1 MSQDKYRKALENCT
15 TDSLK
20 LRKKMK
26 ELEQEIKDSQ
36 DTIKA
41 VKTDLENSQANAD
54 KIKRALQNCTTDALK
69 LRKKM
74 KSPEMRI
81 RRKSRRSKRRSRR

>member
-15 TDSLK
+15 TDALK

-26 ELEQEIKDSQ
+26 DLEQEIKDSQ

-74 KSPEMRI
+74 KSPAMRI
-81 RRKSRRSKRRSRR
+81 SRKSRRSKRRSRR

>member
-15 TDSLK
+15 TDALK

-41 VKTDLENSQANAD
+41 VKSDLEHSQANAD

-74 KSPEMRI
+74 NSPAMRI
-81 RRKSRRSKRRSRR
+81 RRKRSKRSRR

>member
-15 TDSLK
+15 TDALK

-36 DTIKA
+36 DTIKS
-41 VKTDLENSQANAD
+41 VKEDLEHSQANAD
-54 KIKRALQNCTTDALK
+54 KIKRALKNCTDDALR

-81 RRKSRRSKRRSRR
+81 RRKRSKRSRR

>member
-1 MSQDKYRKALENCT
+1 MSQDKYRKALENCSA
-15 TDSLK
+15 DALK

-26 ELEQEIKDSQ
+26 ELEEEIKD
-36 DTIKA
+36 T
-41 VKTDLENSQANAD
+41 QATAD
-54 KIKRALQNCTTDALK
+54 KIKRALQNCTADALK

-81 RRKSRRSKRRSRR
+81 RRKSRRSKRSRR

>member
-1 MSQDKYRKALENCT
+1 MSQDKYRKALENCSS
-15 TDSLK
+15 DAIK

-41 VKTDLENSQANAD
+41 VKTDLDHSQANAD
-54 KIKRALQNCTTDALK
+54 KIKRALKNCTDDALR

-81 RRKSRRSKRRSRR
+81 RRKRSKRSRK

>member
-1 MSQDKYRKALENCT
+1 MSQDKYRKALENCSA
-15 TDSLK
+15 DALK

-41 VKTDLENSQANAD
+41 VKTDLEQSQANAD

-81 RRKSRRSKRRSRR
+81 HRKSRRSRSRR

>member
-1 MSQDKYRKALENCT
+1 
-15 TDSLK
+15 
-20 LRKKMK
+20 MK

-41 VKTDLENSQANAD
+41 VKTDLDHSQANAD
-54 KIKRALQNCTTDALK
+54 KIKRALKNCTDDALR

-81 RRKSRRSKRRSRR
+81 RRKRSKRSRK

>member
-15 TDSLK
+15 TDALK

-41 VKTDLENSQANAD
+41 VKEDLDKSQANAD

-74 KSPEMRI
+74 KSPEMRV
-81 RRKSRRSKRRSRR
+81 RRKRSSRRSRR

>member
-1 MSQDKYRKALENCT
+1 MSQDKYRKALENCSA
-15 TDSLK
+15 DAIK

-26 ELEQEIKDSQ
+26 ELEESIKDSQ

-41 VKTDLENSQANAD
+41 VKEELNDSKANVD
-54 KIKRALQNCTTDALK
+54 KIKRALKNCTDDAIK

-74 KSPEMRI
+74 KSPAMRV
-81 RRKSRRSKRRSRR
+81 RRSRR

>member
-15 TDSLK
+15 TDALK

-36 DTIKA
+36 DTINS
-41 VKTDLENSQANAD
+41 VKEDLEKSQANAD
-54 KIKRALQNCTTDALK
+54 KIKRALKSCTDDALR

-81 RRKSRRSKRRSRR
+81 RRKRSKRSRR

>member
-15 TDSLK
+15 TDALK

-26 ELEQEIKDSQ
+26 ELEEDIKNSQ

-41 VKTDLENSQANAD
+41 VKEELDLSKANAD
-54 KIKRALQNCTTDALK
+54 KIKRALKNCTDDALK
-69 LRKKM
+69 LRKKI
-74 KSPEMRI
+74 KSPEMRV
-81 RRKSRRSKRRSRR
+81 RRKRSTRRSRR